1 MTIDQHIK
9 LLNLYKKKVAGE
21 LYESMVSS
29 LRLEAKI
36 ELDNSYV
43 KDLPTNDI
51 QEFINELNLL

>member
-36 ELDNSYV
+36 ELDSSYV